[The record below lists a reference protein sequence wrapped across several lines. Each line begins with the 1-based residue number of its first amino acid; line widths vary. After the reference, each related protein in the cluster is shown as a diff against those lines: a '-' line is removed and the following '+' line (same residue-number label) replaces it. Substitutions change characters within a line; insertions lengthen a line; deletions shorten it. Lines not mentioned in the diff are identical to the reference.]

1 MHERKQEHDVRGERG
16 HEHPQEH
23 KQDEEEEGIEEARG
37 GDPGGEVVE
46 EREGGGEV
54 RGEGEGGGGGGGG
67 VEGEEGKGEQAEVH
81 HFQPNGEHDPNR
93 NLVYKIR
100 RYSKKYPKIKENINI
115 YQYINIY

>member
-37 GDPGGEVVE
+37 GNPGGEVVE

-54 RGEGEGGGGGGGG
+54 RGEGGGGRGG
-67 VEGEEGKGEQAEVH
+67 EGEEGKGEQAEVH

-100 RYSKKYPKIKENINI
+100 RYSKKYPKII
-115 YQYINIY
+115 YKYILKKSRRTIRVR